1 MRQLPILDAEVL
13 AHAQVAE
20 TEALATIEAGLAAVG
35 LNEAQQPHPP
45 ALSPRA
51 GAFFQ
56 PLIAALPTD
65 NIACVNWLTYHP
77 ENVTVGLPHSG
88 GVLIL
93 NDFTTG
99 EPLCVMD
106 GIWVSRRRAGYVAG
120 LGVKYLAGDFHDVAV
135 IGPGSIAA
143 FAVDAIAALGLLH
156 GKLRV
161 CGRRQEN
168 AEKFCAQ
175 AFSRLGIRGMPYTDA
190 RAALQGARVVLTST
204 SHSGPPFI
212 ERDWVEDGTLVIMID
227 RLRVITRGLLA
238 RAGRI
243 VTNSRE
249 SLANWGLE
257 DQSSVRQTL
266 PEIIAD
272 GRRQP
277 VGHNEIV
284 LFDAGGLAVAD
295 LAFAGLL
302 WRRLEGNF
310 KVSG

>member
-156 GKLRV
+156 GKLS
-161 CGRRQEN
+161 CAYADAARR
-168 AEKFCAQ
+168 
-175 AFSRLGIRGMPYTDA
+175 
-190 RAALQGARVVLTST
+190 
-204 SHSGPPFI
+204 
-212 ERDWVEDGTLVIMID
+212 TLK
-227 RLRVITRGLLA
+227 
-238 RAGRI
+238 
-243 VTNSRE
+243 N
-249 SLANWGLE
+249 
-257 DQSSVRQTL
+257 SVR
-266 PEIIAD
+266 
-272 GRRQP
+272 RRSP
-277 VGHNEIV
+277 AWESGECRTRMHEL
-284 LFDAGGLAVAD
+284 LFRSRG
-295 LAFAGLL
+295 
-302 WRRLEGNF
+302 
-310 KVSG
+310 SC